1 MHKQGEI
8 GSPLCKVLPVE
19 DYIYRGETKTDR
31 YSARYEWLQS
41 LQSIP
46 EGTQSYL
53 TKFFSMRS
61 VVFFHELHAQWPQLS
76 TMRNIVPVKES
87 FQLTSLVCFFFFY
100 MLRSGVVST
109 TAIARKYAEYAHFR
123 QTDSLHVQMAHPRC
137 KNL

>member
-8 GSPLCKVLPVE
+8 RSPLCKVLPFE

-31 YSARYEWLQS
+31 YSVRYEWLQS

-46 EGTQSYL
+46 EGTQSYS
-53 TKFFSMRS
+53 TKFFSMRGHS
-61 VVFFHELHAQWPQLS
+61 YPQCVIL
-76 TMRNIVPVKES
+76 
-87 FQLTSLVCFFFFY
+87 FQLKRPSNSLLLFFFFFY
-100 MLRSGVVST
+100 ILRSGVVST

-123 QTDSLHVQMAHPRC
+123 QTDALHVQMAHPRC

>member
-8 GSPLCKVLPVE
+8 GSPLCKVLAVE

-31 YSARYEWLQS
+31 YSVRYEWLQS

-46 EGTQSYL
+46 EGTQSYS

-61 VVFFHELHAQWPQLS
+61 VVFLHDLHVQWPQLS
-76 TMRNIVPVKES
+76 TMRNIVAIKES
-87 FQLTSLVCFFFFY
+87 FQLTSLVFFFFY
-100 MLRSGVVST
+100 ILRSGVVSK

-123 QTDSLHVQMAHPRC
+123 QTEALHVQMAHPRR

>member
-1 MHKQGEI
+1 MHKQGEV

-19 DYIYRGETKTDR
+19 DYIYRGETKKDR

-61 VVFFHELHAQWPQLS
+61 VAFSTNCTRNGHSYPQCVIL
-76 TMRNIVPVKES
+76 
-87 FQLTSLVCFFFFY
+87 FQLKSPSNSLLLFVFFFFY
-100 MLRSGVVST
+100 ILRSGVVST
-109 TAIARKYAEYAHFR
+109 TAIARANG
-123 QTDSLHVQMAHPRC
+123 SSSV
-137 KNL
+137 